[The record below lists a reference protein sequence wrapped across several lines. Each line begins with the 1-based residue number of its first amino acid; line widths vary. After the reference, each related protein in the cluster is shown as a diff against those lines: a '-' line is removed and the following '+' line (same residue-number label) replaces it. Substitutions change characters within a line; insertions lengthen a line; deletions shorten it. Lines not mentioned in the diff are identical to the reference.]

1 MSSYMIS
8 VATQIIIQAIAA
20 CGLNVIV
27 GYAGQISL
35 GHAAFVGIG
44 AYSNAMLT
52 TAGGL
57 TFWQA
62 LPISLLIVGLVGL
75 LCGLPSL
82 RVKEDFLAI
91 TTIGINFIVVAIFQ
105 YTPAL
110 GGALGI
116 GGIPRVRLFSMALNG
131 QGFFIL
137 CLVCLAIVMMTCWFF
152 TKSWTGLSCFAVREE
167 ETAASSM
174 GVSPVRAK
182 LTAFVLGTIM
192 AGLSGAL
199 YAHYM
204 RFINADSFSFT
215 FSVTLLSIAVA
226 GGLGT
231 FWGPLV
237 GAVVLG
243 VLPEIFRPLV
253 DYRMLLYATLLLMM
267 IRFLPGGLL
276 GGVSVMSRKNLKIKK
291 DKLAAKGDGKV
302 E

>member
-1 MSSYMIS
+1 MSIYMIN

-20 CGLNVIV
+20 CGLNIIV
-27 GYAGQISL
+27 GHAGQISL

-62 LPISLLIVGLVGL
+62 LPISLLIVGLIGL

-110 GGALGI
+110 GGALCI
-116 GGIPRVRLFSMALNG
+116 GGIPNVA
-131 QGFFIL
+131 FFGYELKARAFFWFCLL
-137 CLVCLAIVMMTCWFF
+137 CLLAVLAISWFF
-152 TKSWTGLSCFAVREE
+152 TKSWLGLSCFAIREE

-182 LTAFVLGTIM
+182 LSAFVLGTLM
-192 AGLSGAL
+192 AGLSGIL

-204 RFINADSFSFT
+204 KFISADSFTFP
-215 FSVTLLSIAVA
+215 FSVTLLSIAVV

-231 FWGPLV
+231 LLGPVV

-243 VLPEIFRPLV
+243 ILPEVFRPLV
-253 DYRMLLYATLLLMM
+253 DYRMFLYAALLLMM

-276 GGVSVMSRKNLKIKK
+276 GGSDLLSVKNLRKRKAAATKGGGKI
-291 DKLAAKGDGKV
+291 DR
-302 E
+302 

>member
-1 MSSYMIS
+1 MSIYMIN

-20 CGLNVIV
+20 CGLNIIV
-27 GYAGQISL
+27 GHAGQISL

-62 LPISLLIVGLVGL
+62 LPVSLLIVGIVGL

-116 GGIPRVRLFSMALNG
+116 GGIPNVELFGLVLKARP
-131 QGFFIL
+131 FFWL
-137 CLVCLAIVMMTCWFF
+137 CLSCLIFVLAVSWLF
-152 TKSWTGLSCFAVREE
+152 TKSWLGLSCFAIREE

-182 LTAFVLGTIM
+182 LSAFVLGTLM
-192 AGLSGAL
+192 AGLSGIL

-204 RFINADSFSFT
+204 KFISADSFTFP
-215 FSVTLLSIAVA
+215 FSVTLLSITVV

-231 FWGPLV
+231 FWGPVV

-243 VLPEIFRPLV
+243 VLPEVFRPLV
-253 DYRMLLYATLLLMM
+253 DYRMFLYAALLLMM

-276 GGVSVMSRKNLKIKK
+276 GGSDLLSIRNLRKKKQAPLKEGERK
-291 DKLAAKGDGKV
+291 
-302 E
+302 

>member
-1 MSSYMIS
+1 MSIYMIN

-20 CGLNVIV
+20 CGLNIIV
-27 GYAGQISL
+27 GHAGQISL

-62 LPISLLIVGLVGL
+62 LPISLLIVGLIGL

-116 GGIPRVRLFSMALNG
+116 GGIPNVS
-131 QGFFIL
+131 FFDFELKARAFFWFCLL
-137 CLVCLAIVMMTCWFF
+137 CLLAVLAISWFF
-152 TKSWTGLSCFAVREE
+152 TKSWLGLSCFAIREE

-182 LTAFVLGTIM
+182 LSDGGPFWHLIRSLHEIHQCRFIHIPILCNIAFDNSGRRIGNVLGTCSRGCRTGHPSRGIQ
-192 AGLSGAL
+192 ASG
-199 YAHYM
+199 
-204 RFINADSFSFT
+204 
-215 FSVTLLSIAVA
+215 
-226 GGLGT
+226 
-231 FWGPLV
+231 
-237 GAVVLG
+237 
-243 VLPEIFRPLV
+243 
-253 DYRMLLYATLLLMM
+253 
-267 IRFLPGGLL
+267 
-276 GGVSVMSRKNLKIKK
+276 
-291 DKLAAKGDGKV
+291 
-302 E
+302 

>member
-1 MSSYMIS
+1 MSSYMIN

-52 TAGGL
+52 TVGGL

-62 LPISLLIVGLVGL
+62 LPISLIIVGAIGL

-82 RVKEDFLAI
+82 RVREDFLAI

-116 GGIPRVRLFSMALNG
+116 GGIPRVSMFGIPLKA

-137 CLVCLAIVMMTCWFF
+137 CLASLAVVIIISWLF

-182 LTAFVLGTIM
+182 LTAFVLGTLM

-199 YAHYM
+199 YSHYM
-204 RFINADSFSFT
+204 RFISADSFSFP

-231 FWGPLV
+231 LWGPVL

-243 VLPEIFRPLV
+243 ILPELFRPLV
-253 DYRMLLYATLLLMM
+253 DYRMFLYAALLLMM

-276 GGVSVMSRKNLKIKK
+276 GGSTVMSLKNLKKK
-291 DKLAAKGDGKV
+291 KEHLSKGGDKV

>member
-1 MSSYMIS
+1 MSIYMIN

-20 CGLNVIV
+20 CGLNIIV
-27 GYAGQISL
+27 GHAGQISL

-62 LPISLLIVGLVGL
+62 LPVSLLIVGLIGL

-116 GGIPRVRLFSMALNG
+116 GGIPNVA
-131 QGFFIL
+131 FFDFELKARAFFWFCLL
-137 CLVCLAIVMMTCWFF
+137 CLLAVLAISWFF
-152 TKSWTGLSCFAVREE
+152 TKSWVGLSCFAIREE

-182 LTAFVLGTIM
+182 LSAFVLGTLM
-192 AGLSGAL
+192 AGLSGIL

-204 RFINADSFSFT
+204 KFISADSFTFP
-215 FSVTLLSIAVA
+215 FSVTLLSITVV

-231 FWGPLV
+231 FWGPVV

-243 VLPEIFRPLV
+243 ILPEVFRPLV
-253 DYRMLLYATLLLMM
+253 DYRMFLYAALLLMM

-276 GGVSVMSRKNLKIKK
+276 GGSDLLSIRNLRKRKSGTVKGG
-291 DKLAAKGDGKV
+291 DKN
-302 E
+302 

>member
-1 MSSYMIS
+1 MSIYMIN

-27 GYAGQISL
+27 GHAGQISL

-52 TAGGL
+52 TVGGL

-62 LPISLLIVGLVGL
+62 LPVSLLIVGLIGL

-82 RVKEDFLAI
+82 RVKGDFLAI

-116 GGIPRVRLFSMALNG
+116 GGIPGVGLLGINLKARA
-131 QGFFIL
+131 FFWL
-137 CLVCLAIVMMTCWFF
+137 CLFFLFITLGICWFF
-152 TKSWTGLSCFAVREE
+152 TKSWMGLSCFAIREE

-182 LTAFVLGTIM
+182 LSAFMLGTMM
-192 AGLSGAL
+192 AGLSGIL

-204 RFINADSFSFT
+204 KFITADSFSFI
-215 FSVTLLSIAVA
+215 FSVTLLSIAVV

-231 FWGPLV
+231 FWGPV
-237 GAVVLG
+237 IGAVVLG
-243 VLPEIFRPLV
+243 ILPEIFRPLV
-253 DYRMLLYATLLLMM
+253 DYRMFLYAALLLMM
-267 IRFLPGGLL
+267 IRFRPGGLL
-276 GGVSVMSRKNLKIKK
+276 GGSDLLSIKNLKKRK
-291 DKLAAKGDGKV
+291 RVTHKGGDKIDR
-302 E
+302 

>member
-1 MSSYMIS
+1 
-8 VATQIIIQAIAA
+8 
-20 CGLNVIV
+20 
-27 GYAGQISL
+27 
-35 GHAAFVGIG
+35 
-44 AYSNAMLT
+44 MLT

-62 LPISLLIVGLVGL
+62 LPISLLIVGLIGL

-116 GGIPRVRLFSMALNG
+116 GGIPNVA
-131 QGFFIL
+131 FFGYELKARAFFWFCLL
-137 CLVCLAIVMMTCWFF
+137 CLLAVLAISWFF
-152 TKSWTGLSCFAVREE
+152 TKSWLGLSCFAIREE

-182 LTAFVLGTIM
+182 LSAFVLGTLM
-192 AGLSGAL
+192 AGLSGIL

-204 RFINADSFSFT
+204 KFISADSFTFP
-215 FSVTLLSIAVA
+215 FSVTLLSIAVV

-231 FWGPLV
+231 LLGPVV

-243 VLPEIFRPLV
+243 ILPEVFRPLV
-253 DYRMLLYATLLLMM
+253 DYRMFLYAALLLMM

-276 GGVSVMSRKNLKIKK
+276 GGSDLLSVKNLRKRKAAATK
-291 DKLAAKGDGKV
+291 GGDKN
-302 E
+302 